1 MESIRHASSLE
12 HVVKGDELVKQR
24 PESFQSRPSDL
35 YIVVAL
41 VGAHTFAV
49 VATLVGVV
57 ALVAVATLG
66 VVLLVAVTVV
76 TLVVVALAVVA
87 LAVVLL
93 VAV

>member
-41 VGAHTFAV
+41 V
-49 VATLVGVV
+49 
-57 ALVAVATLG
+57 AVATLG